1 MTNSMD
7 RLLNGVEGGFL
18 NAYTYGFCEK
28 RGFTQG
34 VAWRRSLEA
43 MARSTGC
50 NAVILPVC
58 AWQAHPWSTEMDS
71 DSPDVMSAED
81 VDNVCAHARALGLKV
96 ILKAMVN
103 CRDGAW
109 RAFIHFFDPPV
120 PTEPCWADW
129 FAAWTEH
136 VCRVA
141 DMARASGADMLCVG
155 CELVGAD
162 GRAEEWRALI
172 REVRARYDGPIT
184 YNCDKYQEDRL
195 TWWDAVDAVSSS
207 GYYPI
212 DALDENFERIRRAA
226 ERAGRPFLFMECGCP
241 ARRDSEYRPNDWRFG
256 HGTDAATQQA
266 WYEAFVGALKRHPFV
281 RGAGWWDWPATRLY
295 PEFAGP
301 DDDGYCTWGKPANGV
316 LADFSRWL
324 KTENAKR

>member
-1 MTNSMD
+1 MRNSA
-7 RLLNGVEGGFL
+7 LPFL

-28 RGFTQG
+28 PGFTAG
-34 VAWRRSLEA
+34 SAWRHSLEI

-58 AWQAHPWSTEMDS
+58 AWQDHPWSTQIDS
-71 DSPDVMSAED
+71 RGPDVMNDED
-81 VDNVCAHARALGLKV
+81 VANVCRHARHLGLKI

-129 FAAWTEH
+129 FENWTNH

-141 DMARASGADMLCVG
+141 DLARENGADMLCVG
-155 CELVGAD
+155 CEMVGTDSRDA
-162 GRAEEWRALI
+162 EWRALI
-172 REVRARYDGPIT
+172 REARKRYDGPIS
-184 YNCDKYQEDRL
+184 YNCDKYQEDRV
-195 TWWDAVDAVSSS
+195 TWWDAVDVISSS

-226 ERAGRPFLFMECGCP
+226 ERAGRPFMFMECGCP
-241 ARRDSEYRPNDWRFG
+241 SRLGSEARPNDWRFG
-256 HGTDAATQQA
+256 GNTDQETQRRWYQA
-266 WYEAFVGALKRHPFV
+266 FIGAVLRHPFI
-281 RGAGWWDWPATRLY
+281 RGVGWWDWPATRLY
-295 PEFAGP
+295 PELAGT
-301 DDDGYCTWGKPANGV
+301 DNDGYCTWGKPANG
-316 LADFSRWL
+316 LISKLMPKGEGEGTAQSL
-324 KTENAKR
+324 